1 MTFSTVANKLV
12 CVQNSLSLNC
22 SMFLKKDA
30 LSVRKR
36 LLRCN
41 IKKLNKELRDL
52 SKELSLSE
60 NLLCTQLSTI
70 EFYILTKYKTL
81 HNKKLLQKSLCTQ
94 QKKLSSL
101 TSDRKLP
108 TFIPNENITDLTQ
121 YELSQ
126 KESDLRKA
134 CLYFSIQPHK
144 FLNPKSLLHLRRF
157 IVRFFS
163 TLNPRKPKVR

>member
-1 MTFSTVANKLV
+1 
-12 CVQNSLSLNC
+12 
-22 SMFLKKDA
+22 MFLKKDA

-36 LLRCN
+36 LLRSN
-41 IKKLNKELRDL
+41 IKKLNKEIRDL

-81 HNKKLLQKSLCTQ
+81 HNKKLLQKWLCTQ

-108 TFIPNENITDLTQ
+108 TFIPNENISDLTQ
-121 YELSQ
+121 
-126 KESDLRKA
+126 
-134 CLYFSIQPHK
+134 
-144 FLNPKSLLHLRRF
+144 
-157 IVRFFS
+157 
-163 TLNPRKPKVR
+163 